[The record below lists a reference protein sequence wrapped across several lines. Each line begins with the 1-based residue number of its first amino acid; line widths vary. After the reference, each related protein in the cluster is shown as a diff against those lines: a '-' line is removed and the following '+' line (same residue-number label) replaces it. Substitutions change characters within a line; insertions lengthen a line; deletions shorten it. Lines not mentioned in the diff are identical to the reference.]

1 MSTHE
6 TPTGAS
12 VSWALELAGG
22 DDGMLKDKP
31 ETVATWAISQAVLRR
46 EAIFI
51 IQTAV
56 GDWKKLMRMI
66 LIALYSTWHPA
77 PFYS

>member
-1 MSTHE
+1 MTTHE

-22 DDGMLKDKP
+22 DDGTLKDKP
-31 ETVATWAISQAVLRR
+31 ETVAACAMSQAVLIR

-51 IQTAV
+51 IQLAV
-56 GDWKKLMRMI
+56 RYWKKLLRMI
-66 LIALYSTWHPA
+66 LIILYFTWH
-77 PFYS
+77 